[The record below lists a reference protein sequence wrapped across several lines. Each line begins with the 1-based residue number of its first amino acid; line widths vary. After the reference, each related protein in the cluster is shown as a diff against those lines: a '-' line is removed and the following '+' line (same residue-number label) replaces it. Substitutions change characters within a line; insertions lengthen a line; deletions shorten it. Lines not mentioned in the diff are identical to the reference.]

1 MAHRGSPPGR
11 TMARTGLRM
20 MPTFPLSSLKFRTA
34 GFPQYGFKAGIS
46 GGAFPST
53 ARSARRAVCIRPSCS
68 SLNLVFS
75 RSESGDGLSLNT
87 SVRAAIAALPQGPS
101 LRSGLCCPGP
111 SSLNWSH
118 APHSQAHLDFTETA
132 YTRCL
137 RCAAYCDLGNPRVDP
152 CFRWH
157 SVSTCRPPGPR
168 EVHSAA
174 YTQFLHRRRW
184 PSTKGDCGLGTSK
197 IPHPPIL
204 VGGSVFEASLRFTF
218 VATCRF
224 ARPPVGADQVF
235 TQPTWT
241 FTSGLPTDWSPAP
254 PPDITTVA
262 TGQVPPAGLS
272 PASMPTSIAATPHG
286 PHRAD
291 FPQQWVLQA

>member
-1 MAHRGSPPGR
+1 VLIAD
-11 TMARTGLRM
+11 
-20 MPTFPLSSLKFRTA
+20 
-34 GFPQYGFKAGIS
+34 
-46 GGAFPST
+46 
-53 ARSARRAVCIRPSCS
+53 
-68 SLNLVFS
+68 LVFS
-75 RSESGDGLSLNT
+75 RSESGDGLRLNT

-118 APHSQAHLDFTETA
+118 APHSQAHLDFTVTA

-197 IPHPPIL
+197 FPHPPIL

-272 PASMPTSIAATPHG
+272 PASMPTSIAATPRA
-286 PHRAD
+286 PHSGRERPGSPARE
-291 FPQQWVLQA
+291 FSFAFHQIQQAIEPHLSLQQTLYSWNQIAEALGEKSRNRPLQLSKWYAS

>member
-1 MAHRGSPPGR
+1 
-11 TMARTGLRM
+11 
-20 MPTFPLSSLKFRTA
+20 
-34 GFPQYGFKAGIS
+34 
-46 GGAFPST
+46 
-53 ARSARRAVCIRPSCS
+53 
-68 SLNLVFS
+68 
-75 RSESGDGLSLNT
+75 LNT
-87 SVRAAIAALPQGPS
+87 SVRAAIATLPQGPS

-118 APHSQAHLDFTETA
+118 APHSQAHLDFTDTA

-137 RCAAYCDLGNPRVDP
+137 RCAFYCGLGDPRVDP

-157 SVSTCRPPGPR
+157 SVPTCRPPGPR
-168 EVHSAA
+168 EVHRLHIPSSFTNDTGLRPKGIVVSA
-174 YTQFLHRRRW
+174 LPNSP
-184 PSTKGDCGLGTSK
+184 PSDSRGG
-197 IPHPPIL
+197 IL
-204 VGGSVFEASLRFTF
+204 FEASLRFTF
-218 VATCRF
+218 AATCRF
-224 ARPPVGADQVF
+224 ARPPVGADRVF

-272 PASMPTSIAATPHG
+272 PASMPTSIAATPHR

-291 FPQQWVLQA
+291 FPQWVLQARLPAPARACVIRGSSSGY

>member
-1 MAHRGSPPGR
+1 
-11 TMARTGLRM
+11 MARTGLRM

-101 LRSGLCCPGP
+101 LRSGLYCPGP

-157 SVSTCRPPGPR
+157 SVSTCRPPRPR

-197 IPHPPIL
+197 FPT
-204 VGGSVFEASLRFTF
+204 LRFSWGDPF
-218 VATCRF
+218 SRLHYGSLSLQ
-224 ARPPVGADQVF
+224 PVDLLAHQSELTRSSPSQRGLLLPGF
-235 TQPTWT
+235 RRI
-241 FTSGLPTDWSPAP
+241 GLPLRRR
-254 PPDITTVA
+254 I
-262 TGQVPPAGLS
+262 
-272 PASMPTSIAATPHG
+272 
-286 PHRAD
+286 
-291 FPQQWVLQA
+291 

>member
-1 MAHRGSPPGR
+1 
-11 TMARTGLRM
+11 MARTGLRM

-118 APHSQAHLDFTETA
+118 APHSQAQPDFTAWRLIRAALAVRHLATPRRPGSGSVLLLAYFLDMSSSET
-132 YTRCL
+132 T
-137 RCAAYCDLGNPRVDP
+137 GSP
-152 CFRWH
+152 
-157 SVSTCRPPGPR
+157 SV
-168 EVHSAA
+168 AF
-174 YTQFLHRRRW
+174 TQFLHR
-184 PSTKGDCGLGTSK
+184 
-197 IPHPPIL
+197 
-204 VGGSVFEASLRFTF
+204 
-218 VATCRF
+218 
-224 ARPPVGADQVF
+224 
-235 TQPTWT
+235 
-241 FTSGLPTDWSPAP
+241 
-254 PPDITTVA
+254 
-262 TGQVPPAGLS
+262 
-272 PASMPTSIAATPHG
+272 
-286 PHRAD
+286 
-291 FPQQWVLQA
+291 

>member
-1 MAHRGSPPGR
+1 VLIAD
-11 TMARTGLRM
+11 
-20 MPTFPLSSLKFRTA
+20 
-34 GFPQYGFKAGIS
+34 
-46 GGAFPST
+46 
-53 ARSARRAVCIRPSCS
+53 
-68 SLNLVFS
+68 LVFS
-75 RSESGDGLSLNT
+75 RSESGDGLRLNT

-197 IPHPPIL
+197 FPHPPIL

-272 PASMPTSIAATPHG
+272 PASMPTSIAATPHR

-291 FPQQWVLQA
+291 FPQRVPQALLPVLQECVIRGSNNGCCRRISM